1 MNQKNKKLI
10 LYIYR
15 GGILMSF
22 IIKAIVWTLAFYG
35 LFEIIK
41 TILYI
46 TIHTNLRSSG
56 IYMIIG
62 VKNQEKEIEGILRS
76 IIFKILYGKEEQIK
90 DIVVAD
96 LNSNDNTKE
105 IIQRLEEEYECIK
118 VVNWRECK
126 EILDAVDNSQ
136 LES

>member
-1 MNQKNKKLI
+1 MNQKNLKLI

-22 IIKAIVWTLAFYG
+22 IINAIVWTLAFYG

-105 IIQRLEEEYECIK
+105 IIQRLEEENECIK

-126 EILDAVDNSQ
+126 EILDAVDNS
-136 LES
+136 

>member
-1 MNQKNKKLI
+1 
-10 LYIYR
+10 
-15 GGILMSF
+15 MSF

-76 IIFKILYGKEEQIK
+76 IIFKVLYGKEENIK

-105 IIQRLEEEYECIK
+105 IIQRLEEEYDCIK

-126 EILDAVDNSQ
+126 EILDAVDNS
-136 LES
+136 

>member
-1 MNQKNKKLI
+1 
-10 LYIYR
+10 
-15 GGILMSF
+15 
-22 IIKAIVWTLAFYG
+22 
-35 LFEIIK
+35 
-41 TILYI
+41 
-46 TIHTNLRSSG
+46 
-56 IYMIIG
+56 MIIG

-126 EILDAVDNSQ
+126 EILDAVDNS
-136 LES
+136 

>member
-126 EILDAVDNSQ
+126 EILDAVDNS
-136 LES
+136 

>member
-1 MNQKNKKLI
+1 
-10 LYIYR
+10 
-15 GGILMSF
+15 MSF

-46 TIHTNLRSSG
+46 IIHTNLRSSG

-126 EILDAVDNSQ
+126 EILDAVDNS
-136 LES
+136 

>member
-1 MNQKNKKLI
+1 
-10 LYIYR
+10 
-15 GGILMSF
+15 MSF
-22 IIKAIVWTLAFYG
+22 IITAVVWTLAFYG

-41 TILYI
+41 SILYI
-46 TIHTNLRSSG
+46 CIHTNLKSDG

-76 IIFKILYGKEEQIK
+76 IIFKILYGKEEEIK

-105 IIQRLEEEYECIK
+105 IIQKLEEEYDCIK

-126 EILDAVDNSQ
+126 EIIDAVDNS
-136 LES
+136 

>member
-1 MNQKNKKLI
+1 MNQKNLKLI

-22 IIKAIVWTLAFYG
+22 IINAIVWTLAFYG

-105 IIQRLEEEYECIK
+105 IIQRLEEEYESIK

-126 EILDAVDNSQ
+126 EILDAVDNS
-136 LES
+136 

>member
-1 MNQKNKKLI
+1 MGFVM
-10 LYIYR
+10 R
-15 GGILMSF
+15 
-22 IIKAIVWTLAFYG
+22 AIVWTLAFYG

-46 TIHTNLRSSG
+46 TVHTNLRSSG

-76 IIFKILYGKEEQIK
+76 VIFKILYGKEEQIK

-105 IIQRLEEEYECIK
+105 IIQRLEDEYECIK

-126 EILDAVDNSQ
+126 EILDAVDNS
-136 LES
+136 

>member
-1 MNQKNKKLI
+1 MNQMKSKI
-10 LYIYR
+10 ISYICR

-22 IIKAIVWTLAFYG
+22 IINAIVWTLAFYG

-76 IIFKILYGKEEQIK
+76 IIFKILYGKEENIK

-96 LNSNDNTKE
+96 LNSSDNTKE
-105 IIQRLEEEYECIK
+105 IIQRLEEEYDCIK

-126 EILDAVDNSQ
+126 EILDAVDNS
-136 LES
+136 